1 MGDGLVYPFSSTA
14 LTNAEDNPK
23 SENVIEII

>member
-1 MGDGLVYPFSSTA
+1 MGEGLVYPFSSTA
-14 LTNAEDNPK
+14 LTKAVDKPK